1 MNWTTILV
9 ALITLFGSAGL
20 WTFIDHRQ
28 QRRADKESRNDEILR
43 ELKGIKSDIEN
54 IKQTIA
60 ENEAKTRRI
69 RILRFADEVFTGRK
83 HTKDAFDQT
92 MSDITDYELYC
103 SEHPD
108 FKNNQ
113 TAETI
118 KFLNRVYTDRMEK
131 KDFLSYQP
139 QEVKTAC

>member
-1 MNWTTILV
+1 MDRTTILV
-9 ALITLFGSAGL
+9 ALIALLGSAGL
-20 WTFIDHRQ
+20 WTYLDHRQ
-28 QRRADKESRNDEILR
+28 QRRADKESQNNEILK
-43 ELKGIKSDIEN
+43 ELKEIKEDIAGIKS
-54 IKQTIA
+54 QMA

-69 RILRFADEVFTGRK
+69 RILRFADEVFTGRE

-113 TAETI
+113 TVETV
-118 KFLNRVYTDRMEK
+118 KFLNRVYTQRMEK
-131 KDFLSYQP
+131 KDFLSYKP
-139 QEVKTAC
+139 QEVKAG

>member
-1 MNWTTILV
+1 MNWTTVLV
-9 ALITLFGSAGL
+9 ALITFFGSAGL
-20 WTFIDHRQ
+20 WTYIDHKQ
-28 QRRADKESRNDEILR
+28 QRRADKESQNNEILK
-43 ELKGIKSDIEN
+43 ELKGIKEDIAG
-54 IKQTIA
+54 IKSQMA

-69 RILRFADEVFTGRK
+69 RILRFADEVFTGRE

-118 KFLNRVYTDRMEK
+118 KFLNRVYTQRMEK
-131 KDFLSYQP
+131 KDFLSYKP
-139 QEVKTAC
+139 QEVKAG